1 MTPTMLRFGKP
12 GLMKTPNP
20 VYDFFRP
27 ELRDESYAIG
37 DVYSMDE
44 VEKAQGQWNILS

>member
-1 MTPTMLRFGKP
+1 MTPTILRFGKP
-12 GLMKTPNP
+12 GIMKTANP

-37 DVYSMDE
+37 DVYSTAE
-44 VEKAQGQWNILS
+44 VNKAQEQWDILS